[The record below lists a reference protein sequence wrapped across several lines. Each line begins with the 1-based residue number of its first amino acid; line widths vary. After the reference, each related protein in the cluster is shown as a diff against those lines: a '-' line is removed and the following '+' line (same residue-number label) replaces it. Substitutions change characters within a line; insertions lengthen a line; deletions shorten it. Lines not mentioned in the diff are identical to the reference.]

1 VKVGVG
7 NVNRQFVLGVL
18 LIVPVANLVAISEAA
33 ARELSSI
40 EVVTNA
46 EPINSHYA
54 HPRSVTQFTEPD
66 NISWALS
73 QKVLKAQQRQEI
85 PTFQTLFPSDYPGVA
100 ADAFCQV
107 GMSNCVDDNLVA
119 NVTDSETAVYSQE
132 NDQVLSPASS
142 IPGDVPYIELPHRA
156 SELEV
161 KADTGSEISG
171 IRPSIDWSVSAEDLA
186 PGHRD
191 FDLDTNNHAVGE
203 FAQSQEEAEGIL
215 EETESPDEP
224 VSPQGDLE
232 VPAPQFCDLPVANES
247 STISVEDVKY
257 NDELLDINVVD
268 SSVPELR
275 AEIEEAL
282 ASVGRTVTPI
292 TYEDFVSAVSQIYLN
307 EGYLTST
314 AMVDEPSTTNPGTFR
329 NGQLTIRVREAGVS
343 EIVVNGLDEVSLNYF
358 CSRVEMAATPP
369 LNIENLEDQLRLLR
383 EDPLFKNVE
392 AVLQS
397 AEDSS
402 PRQENDSQGNSN
414 SGSDGRNQFLSKL
427 TLTVTEENPASLLLF
442 SDNYSPPSIGSERF
456 GAQLG
461 YANLSGIGDS
471 ASATY
476 FVSSTGGADAFNVSY
491 KVPLNPMNGTLE
503 FRAGPQL
510 SEVTQAEFA
519 SFGFRGESE
528 LYQVI
533 YRQPRIRTTKTELAF
548 SLGFYH
554 RRGQTFVGGNR
565 PQRVGVGPDI
575 NGVTRTSVFTL
586 GQDYVSRDLSGAWA
600 FQSQLKFGTGLLDAT
615 INDAPV
621 PDSNFFSWLGVAE
634 RFQYLNDS
642 NLLIIQGIVQLTPNS
657 LLSSEQFVLGGGQ
670 SVRGYRQNARSGDN
684 GFRFSVEDRITV
696 NRFPTGEPRVQLI
709 PFVDMGA
716 VWNSENNPNP
726 LKEQNFLIGAGLG
739 LLWDDFLNLD
749 GLRLRADYG
758 VPLIDSSDRSNNL
771 QDSGGYFRIEYETRL

>member
-1 VKVGVG
+1 M
-7 NVNRQFVLGVL
+7 NRQFVLGVL

-33 ARELSSI
+33 ARGLSSI

-66 NISWALS
+66 NISWDLS
-73 QKVLKAQQRQEI
+73 QKVLKAQQRQEV
-85 PTFQTLFPSDYPGVA
+85 PTFQTLFSSDHPEIA
-100 ADAFCQV
+100 ADTFCQV
-107 GMSNCVDDNLVA
+107 GMSNCVDNDFVA
-119 NVTDSETAVYSQE
+119 NVTDSETAVYLQE
-132 NDQVLSPASS
+132 SNQELSPASS
-142 IPGDVPYIELPHRA
+142 IPREVPYRDLPHG
-156 SELEV
+156 SNESEV
-161 KADTGSEISG
+161 KADTGSEISS
-171 IRPSIDWSVSAEDLA
+171 IIPSMDWSVSSEDLV
-186 PGHRD
+186 PGHRG
-191 FDLDTNNHAVGE
+191 FELDVNNYATEELTQSPEETNNLL
-203 FAQSQEEAEGIL
+203 EGTVSP
-215 EETESPDEP
+215 EET
-224 VSPQGDLE
+224 VSPQEDLE
-232 VPAPQFCDLPVANES
+232 ISEPQFCDRPVANGA

-257 NDELLDINVVD
+257 NNETLDIEVVG

-275 AEIEEAL
+275 AAIEDAL
-282 ASVGRTVTPI
+282 KKVGETVPSI
-292 TYEDFVSAVSQIYLN
+292 TYEDFASAVSQVYLN
-307 EGYLTST
+307 ADYLTST
-314 AMVDEPSTTNPGTFR
+314 ATVDERSTTNPGTFR
-329 NGQLTIRVREAGVS
+329 NGKLTIRVREAGVS

-358 CSRVEMAATPP
+358 CSRVEMAATTP
-369 LNIENLEDQLRLLR
+369 LNIKHLEDQLRLLR
-383 EDPLFKNVE
+383 EDPLFQNVE

-397 AEDSS
+397 AEDSAS
-402 PRQENDSQGNSN
+402 SQENGSQGNSN
-414 SGSDGRNQFLSKL
+414 SGLDSGNQFLSKL

-510 SEVTQAEFA
+510 SEVTQAEFS

-739 LLWDDFLNLD
+739 LLWNDFLNLD

-758 VPLIDSSDRSNNL
+758 VPLIDLSDRSNNL
-771 QDSGGYFRIEYETRL
+771 QDSGGYFRVEYETRL